1 MFSFTDNKKLDKLY
15 QEHDWNGIIEIAER
29 HFKDDTT
36 NIKVLNDLAVAYKKI
51 GRDNDAFLV
60 CQKIYENYPISDI
73 LKESINIGMRYM
85 RYHLVMGELL
95 YLKGEYD
102 ESLHILNQ
110 LKLIGSH
117 FSDKFYILAKIYI
130 KKGLIDKAL
139 DEYRNLFHL
148 CPHRHGT
155 ALKGFVE
162 IIELDPLNESAYKSL
177 YEAYKKKG
185 ILDKAIAEY
194 ETTSQINDNSINKY
208 ILGHLCY
215 YAGRIKDSI
224 AYFNKF
230 LTLPPNDTNIQFFLA
245 YIYSENNEVERAVGL
260 FQDLIK
266 IDSSK
271 LRGAISHLE
280 KLLMQKLDEKQTQCL
295 LNALREFCTKVKI
308 ADIPLAENVLAK
320 IIKLKP
326 NDITYQNTLETF
338 LDNAAEQYLQ
348 EGLVNIA
355 YEKLQ
360 KLIKLNPDNQ
370 GYAKRYKDINKIII
384 EPKIKKLEGMLS
396 NMNLPEEEANS
407 IRYQLAVLYEEKE
420 DDKALPLLQTV
431 ERFPSEYQLDV
442 QLRLGKLFF
451 KKGTLNIAEEYFN
464 KVIEAAMPMDKKVD
478 FLYQIGAAFEEHN
491 IPEKALDIYKKI
503 ISFDIGYKD
512 IAKRLENITKKLEME
527 AAMSA
532 SHLALEDRYEDIQL
546 IGQGSIGA
554 VYKAVDKILKRKVA
568 LKVIKDAYKN
578 NKEAIERFVHEAQSV
593 SLFKHPGFITIYDI
607 NINKQFFIVMDY
619 VEGEDLQLLMKKG
632 ALHMKDAVQ
641 IAINICD
648 ALSCAHQNGVVHRDI
663 KPGNILV
670 MKDLR
675 IKISDFGLTQLM
687 TPSVIG
693 QPGQVLDAPVYLSP
707 EQIRGETL
715 DYRSDIYSFGII
727 LYEMLTGKTP
737 FNEGDIAYRHINEEP
752 QPPAALNSKIPRW
765 LENVV
770 LKCIKKKPEDRYQQ
784 TDHLLKEI
792 KSYSKFILDS

>member
-1 MFSFTDNKKLDKLY
+1 MFSFSDNKKLDKLY
-15 QEHDWNGIIEIAER
+15 EERDWNGIIEIAER
-29 HFKDDTT
+29 HFREGTT

-51 GRDNDAFLV
+51 GRDHDAFLV
-60 CQKIYENYPISDI
+60 CQKIYENYPTYDI
-73 LKESINIGMRYM
+73 LKESINLGIRYM

-95 YLKGEYD
+95 YVKGEYD
-102 ESLHILNQ
+102 ESLRILNQ

-130 KKGLIDKAL
+130 KQGLIDKAL

-177 YEAYKKKG
+177 YDTYKKKG
-185 ILDKAIAEY
+185 LLDKAISEY
-194 ETTSQINDNSINKY
+194 ETTSRLNNNSINKY
-208 ILGHLCY
+208 ILGHLYY

-230 LTLPPNDTNIQFFLA
+230 LTLPPNDTNVQFFLA
-245 YIYSENNEVERAVGL
+245 CIYSENNEVERAVGI
-260 FQDLIK
+260 FQDLIIK
-266 IDSSK
+266 DPSK
-271 LRGAISHLE
+271 LRVAISHLE
-280 KLLMQKLDEKQTQCL
+280 KLLMHKLDEKQTPCL
-295 LNALREFCTKVKI
+295 LNALCEFCAQVTATDV
-308 ADIPLAENVLAK
+308 PLAENVLAK

-326 NDITYQNTLETF
+326 NDGIYQTKLETL
-338 LDNAAEQYLQ
+338 LDRAAELYIKGGQ
-348 EGLVNIA
+348 VDMA
-355 YEKLQ
+355 YERLQ
-360 KLIKLNPDNQ
+360 KLIHLRPDNLN
-370 GYAKRYKDINKIII
+370 YAKRYKDAHKIII
-384 EPKIKKLEGMLS
+384 EPKIKNLEKVLS
-396 NMNLPEEEANS
+396 NINLPEEEANR
-407 IRYQLAVLYEEKE
+407 IRYELATLYEEKE
-420 DDKALPLLQTV
+420 DDKALSLLQTI
-431 ERFPSEYQLDV
+431 ERVPSEYQLDA

-451 KKGTLNIAEEYFN
+451 KKGTRNIAEEYFN
-464 KVIEAAMPMDKKVD
+464 KVIEAAMPMDKKMD

-491 IPEKALDIYKKI
+491 IPEKSLDIYKKI

-512 IAKRLENITKKLEME
+512 IAKRLEVITQRLKMK
-527 AAMSA
+527 ATMSA
-532 SHLALEDRYEDIQL
+532 SELVLEDRYEDIQL
-546 IGQGSIGA
+546 IGQGSIGV
-554 VYKAVDKILKRKVA
+554 VYRAVDKILKRKVA

-578 NKEAIERFVHEAQSV
+578 NKEAIERFVREAQSV

-619 VEGEDLQLLMKKG
+619 IEGEDLQHLMEKG
-632 ALHMKDAVQ
+632 ALPIKDAVQ

-670 MKDLR
+670 MKDLQ

-693 QPGQVLDAPVYLSP
+693 QPVEVLGAPVYLSP

-765 LENVV
+765 LENIV

>member
-1 MFSFTDNKKLDKLY
+1 MFSFTDTKKLDKLY
-15 QEHDWNGIIEIAER
+15 QERDWNGIIEIAER
-29 HFKDDTT
+29 HFKDDII
-36 NIKVLNDLAVAYKKI
+36 NVKVLNDLAVAYKKI
-51 GRDNDAFLV
+51 GRDGDAFLV
-60 CQKIYENYPISDI
+60 CRKIYENYPITDI
-73 LKESINIGMRYM
+73 LKESVNTGIRYM

-95 YLKGEYD
+95 YLRGEY
-102 ESLHILNQ
+102 EEALHILNQ

-130 KKGLIDKAL
+130 KKGLVDKAL
-139 DEYRNLFHL
+139 DEYRNLFHF
-148 CPHRHGT
+148 CPHRHTT

-162 IIELDPLNESAYKSL
+162 IIELDPLNESAYKYL

-194 ETTSQINDNSINKY
+194 EATSRLNDNSINKY
-208 ILGHLCY
+208 ILGHLYY
-215 YAGRIKDSI
+215 YAGRIKDGI

-245 YIYSENNEVERAVGL
+245 YIYSENNEVERAVGI
-260 FQDLIK
+260 FQDLIIK
-266 IDSSK
+266 DPSK
-271 LRGAISHLE
+271 LRVAISHLD
-280 KLLMQKLDEKQTQCL
+280 KLLMHKLDEKQTPCI
-295 LNALREFCTKVKI
+295 LNALCEFCAQVMAT
-308 ADIPLAENVLAK
+308 DIPLAENVLSK

-326 NDITYQNTLETF
+326 NDGIYQTKLETL
-338 LDNAAEQYLQ
+338 LDRAAELYIKGGQ
-348 EGLVNIA
+348 VDMA
-355 YEKLQ
+355 YERLQ
-360 KLIKLNPDNQ
+360 KLIHLRPDNLN
-370 GYAKRYKDINKIII
+370 YAKRYKDTHKIII
-384 EPKIKKLEGMLS
+384 EPKIKNLEKILS
-396 NMNLPEEEANS
+396 NINLPEEEANR
-407 IRYQLAVLYEEKE
+407 IRYELATLYEEKE
-420 DDKALPLLQTV
+420 DDKALSLLQTI
-431 ERFPSEYQLDV
+431 ERVPSEYQLDV
-442 QLRLGKLFF
+442 QFRLGKLFF
-451 KKGTLNIAEEYFN
+451 KKGTRNIADEYFN

-478 FLYQIGAAFEEHN
+478 SLYQIGAAFEEHD

-512 IAKRLENITKKLEME
+512 IAKRLEIITQRLKMKET
-527 AAMSA
+527 MSA
-532 SHLALEDRYEDIQL
+532 SELVLEDRYEDIQL
-546 IGQGSIGA
+546 IGQGSIGV

-578 NKEAIERFVHEAQSV
+578 NKEAIERFIREAQSV

-607 NINKQFFIVMDY
+607 NVNKQFFIVMDY

-632 ALHMKDAVQ
+632 ALLMKNAVQ

-687 TPSVIG
+687 TPSVVG
-693 QPGQVLDAPVYLSP
+693 KPGEVLGAPVYFSP

-752 QPPAALNSKIPRW
+752 QPPATLNSKIPRW

-770 LKCIKKKPEDRYQQ
+770 LKCIRKKPEDRYQQ
-784 TDHLLKEI
+784 TDHLLKEM

>member
-1 MFSFTDNKKLDKLY
+1 MFSFTDTKKLDKLY
-15 QEHDWNGIIEIAER
+15 QEGDWNGIIEIAER
-29 HFKDDTT
+29 HFKDDII
-36 NIKVLNDLAVAYKKI
+36 NVKVLNDLAVAYKKI
-51 GRDNDAFLV
+51 GRDRDAFLV
-60 CQKIYENYPISDI
+60 CQKIYENYPITDI
-73 LKESINIGMRYM
+73 LKESVNTGIRYM

-95 YLKGEYD
+95 YLRGEY
-102 ESLHILNQ
+102 EEALHILNQ

-130 KKGLIDKAL
+130 KKGLVDKAL

-148 CPHRHGT
+148 CPHRHTT

-185 ILDKAIAEY
+185 VLDKAIAEY
-194 ETTSQINDNSINKY
+194 EATSRLNDNFMNKY
-208 ILGHLCY
+208 ILGHLYY

-245 YIYSENNEVERAVGL
+245 YIYSENNEVERAVGI
-260 FQDLIK
+260 FQDLIIK
-266 IDSSK
+266 DPSK
-271 LRGAISHLE
+271 LRVAISHLE
-280 KLLMQKLDEKQTQCL
+280 KLLMHKLDEKQTPCL
-295 LNALREFCTKVKI
+295 LNALCEFCAQVMAT
-308 ADIPLAENVLAK
+308 DIPLAENVLAK

-326 NDITYQNTLETF
+326 NDGIYQTKLETL
-338 LDNAAEQYLQ
+338 LDRAAEQYIKGGQ
-348 EGLVNIA
+348 VDMA
-355 YEKLQ
+355 YERLQ
-360 KLIKLNPDNQ
+360 KLIHLRPDNLN
-370 GYAKRYKDINKIII
+370 YAKRYKDAHKIII
-384 EPKIKKLEGMLS
+384 EPKIKNLEKILS
-396 NMNLPEEEANS
+396 NINLPEAEANR
-407 IRYQLAVLYEEKE
+407 IQYELATLYEEKE
-420 DDKALPLLQTV
+420 DEKALSLLQTV
-431 ERFPSEYQLDV
+431 ERVPSEYQLDA
-442 QLRLGKLFF
+442 QFRLGKFFF
-451 KKGTLNIAEEYFN
+451 KKGTRNIAEEYFN

-478 FLYQIGAAFEEHN
+478 SLYQIGVAFEEHD

-512 IAKRLENITKKLEME
+512 IAKRLEIITQRLKMKET
-527 AAMSA
+527 MSA
-532 SHLALEDRYEDIQL
+532 SELVLEDRYEDIQL
-546 IGQGSIGA
+546 IGQGSIGV
-554 VYKAVDKILKRKVA
+554 VYRAVDKILKRKVA
-568 LKVIKDAYKN
+568 LKVIKDDYKN
-578 NKEAIERFVHEAQSV
+578 NKEAIERFIREAQSV

-607 NINKQFFIVMDY
+607 NVNKQFFIVMDY
-619 VEGEDLQLLMKKG
+619 IEGEDLQLLMKKG
-632 ALHMKDAVQ
+632 ALPMKDAVQ

-693 QPGQVLDAPVYLSP
+693 QPGQVLGEPVYLSP

-752 QPPAALNSKIPRW
+752 QPPATLNSKIPRW
-765 LENVV
+765 LENIV
-770 LKCIKKKPEDRYQQ
+770 LKCIRKKPEDRYQQ

>member
-1 MFSFTDNKKLDKLY
+1 MFSFSDNKKLDTLY
-15 QEHDWNGIIEIAER
+15 EERDWSGIIEIAER
-29 HFKDDTT
+29 HFRDGTT
-36 NIKVLNDLAVAYKKI
+36 NIKALNDLAVAYKKT

-95 YLKGEYD
+95 YGKGEYD

-130 KKGLIDKAL
+130 KKGLFDKAL

-177 YEAYKKKG
+177 YDTYKKRG
-185 ILDKAIAEY
+185 LLDKAISEY
-194 ETTSQINDNSINKY
+194 ETTSRLNNNSINKY
-208 ILGHLCY
+208 ILGHLY
-215 YAGRIKDSI
+215 YFAGRIKDSI
-224 AYFNKF
+224 AKFNEF
-230 LTLPPNDTNIQFFLA
+230 SILIPSDTNIDFFHA
-245 YIYSENNEVERAVGL
+245 YIYSENNEVERAVGI
-260 FQDLIK
+260 FHELIK
-266 IDSSK
+266 KDPSK
-271 LRGAISHLE
+271 LRAVISHLD
-280 KLLMQKLDEKQTQCL
+280 KLLTHKLDEKQTQCL
-295 LNALREFCTKVKI
+295 LNALSEFCTKVKVT
-308 ADIPLAENVLAK
+308 DIPLAENILAK

-326 NDITYQNTLETF
+326 NDSTYQNKLETF
-338 LDNAAEQYLQ
+338 LDKAAEQYSQ
-348 EGLVNIA
+348 EGQVDMA
-355 YEKLQ
+355 YEILQ
-360 KLIKLNPDNQ
+360 KLIHLRPDNLD
-370 GYAKRYKDINKIII
+370 YVKRYKDVNKIII
-384 EPKIKKLEGMLS
+384 EPKIKKLEGILS
-396 NMNLPEEEANS
+396 NINLPEEEANS

-420 DDKALPLLQTV
+420 DDKALSLLQTV
-431 ERFPSEYQLDV
+431 ERFPSEYQLDA

-464 KVIEAAMPMDKKVD
+464 KVLEAAMPMDKKVV
-478 FLYQIGAAFEEHN
+478 FLYQIGATFEEHSML
-491 IPEKALDIYKKI
+491 EKALDIYKKI

-512 IAKRLENITKKLEME
+512 IAKRLEFITQKLEMK

-532 SHLALEDRYEDIQL
+532 SELVLEDRYEDIQL
-546 IGQGSIGA
+546 IGQGSVGV

-578 NKEAIERFVHEAQSV
+578 NKEAIERFVREAQSV

-607 NINKQFFIVMDY
+607 NIGKQFYIVMDY
-619 VEGEDLQLLMKKG
+619 IEGEDLRHLMNNG
-632 ALHMKDAVQ
+632 ALPLKDAVQ
-641 IAINICD
+641 IAINVSD
-648 ALSCAHQNGVVHRDI
+648 ALSCAHQNGVVHCDI
-663 KPGNILV
+663 KPSNILV
-670 MKDLR
+670 MKDQR
-675 IKISDFGLTQLM
+675 IKIADFGLAQLM
-687 TPSVIG
+687 TPSVIA
-693 QPGQVLDAPVYLSP
+693 QPGQVLGTPMYLSP
-707 EQIRGETL
+707 EQIKGDTV

-737 FNEGDIAYRHINEEP
+737 YNEGDIAYRHINEEP
-752 QPPAALNSKIPRW
+752 VPPASLNSQIPRW
-765 LENVV
+765 LENIV
-770 LKCIKKKPEDRYQQ
+770 LKCIKKSPEERYQQ
-784 TDHLLKEI
+784 TDHLLKEM

>member
-15 QEHDWNGIIEIAER
+15 QERDWNGIIEIAER
-29 HFKDDTT
+29 HFKEDII
-36 NIKVLNDLAVAYKKI
+36 NVKVLNDLAVAYKKI
-51 GRDNDAFLV
+51 GRDSDAFLV
-60 CQKIYENYPISDI
+60 CQKIYENYPITDI
-73 LKESINIGMRYM
+73 LKESVNTGIRYM

-95 YLKGEYD
+95 YLRGEY
-102 ESLHILNQ
+102 EEALHILNQ

-130 KKGLIDKAL
+130 KKGLVDKAL

-148 CPHRHGT
+148 CPHRYTT

-194 ETTSQINDNSINKY
+194 EATSRLNDNSMNKY
-208 ILGHLCY
+208 ILGHLYY

-245 YIYSENNEVERAVGL
+245 YIYSENNEVERAVGI
-260 FQDLIK
+260 FQDLIIK
-266 IDSSK
+266 DPSK
-271 LRGAISHLE
+271 LRVAISHLD
-280 KLLMQKLDEKQTQCL
+280 KLLMHKLDEKQTPCL
-295 LNALREFCTKVKI
+295 LNALCEFCAQVMATDV
-308 ADIPLAENVLAK
+308 PLAENVLAK

-326 NDITYQNTLETF
+326 NDGIYQTKLETL
-338 LDNAAEQYLQ
+338 LDRAAEQYIKGGQ
-348 EGLVNIA
+348 VDMA
-355 YEKLQ
+355 YERLQ
-360 KLIKLNPDNQ
+360 KLIHLRPDNLN
-370 GYAKRYKDINKIII
+370 YAKRYKDAHKIII
-384 EPKIKKLEGMLS
+384 EPKIKNLEKILS
-396 NMNLPEEEANS
+396 NINLPEAEANR
-407 IRYQLAVLYEEKE
+407 IRYELATLYEEKE
-420 DDKALPLLQTV
+420 DDKALSLLQTV
-431 ERFPSEYQLDV
+431 ERVPSEYQLDA
-442 QLRLGKLFF
+442 QLRLGKYFF
-451 KKGTLNIAEEYFN
+451 KKGTRNIAEEYFN
-464 KVIEAAMPMDKKVD
+464 KVTEAVMPMDKKVD
-478 FLYQIGAAFEEHN
+478 SLYQIGAAFEEHN
-491 IPEKALDIYKKI
+491 IPEKALTIYKKI

-512 IAKRLENITKKLEME
+512 IAKRLEVITQRLKMKT
-527 AAMSA
+527 AMSA
-532 SHLALEDRYEDIQL
+532 SELVLEDRYEDIQL
-546 IGQGSIGA
+546 IGQGSIGV
-554 VYKAVDKILKRKVA
+554 VYRAVDKILKRKVA
-568 LKVIKDAYKN
+568 LKVIRDAYKN

-632 ALHMKDAVQ
+632 ALHIKDAIQ

-693 QPGQVLDAPVYLSP
+693 QPVQVLGTPVYMSP
-707 EQIRGETL
+707 EQIMGETL
-715 DYRSDIYSFGII
+715 DYRSDIYSFGIV

-752 QPPAALNSKIPRW
+752 QPPATLNSKIPRW

>member
-1 MFSFTDNKKLDKLY
+1 MFSFSDNKKLDKLY
-15 QEHDWNGIIEIAER
+15 EERDWNGIIEIAER
-29 HFKDDTT
+29 HFREGTT

-51 GRDNDAFLV
+51 GRDHDAFLV
-60 CQKIYENYPISDI
+60 CQKIYENYPTYDI
-73 LKESINIGMRYM
+73 LKESINLGIRYM

-95 YLKGEYD
+95 YVKGEYD
-102 ESLHILNQ
+102 ESLRILNQ

-130 KKGLIDKAL
+130 KQGLIDKAL

-177 YEAYKKKG
+177 YDTYKKKG
-185 ILDKAIAEY
+185 LLDKAISEY
-194 ETTSQINDNSINKY
+194 ETTSRLNNNSINKY
-208 ILGHLCY
+208 ILGHLYY

-230 LTLPPNDTNIQFFLA
+230 LTLPPNDTNVQFFLA
-245 YIYSENNEVERAVGL
+245 CIYSENNEVERAVGI
-260 FQDLIK
+260 FQDLIIK
-266 IDSSK
+266 DPSK
-271 LRGAISHLE
+271 LRVAISHLE
-280 KLLMQKLDEKQTQCL
+280 KLLMHKLDEKQTQSL
-295 LNALREFCTKVKI
+295 LNTLSEFCAQVMAT
-308 ADIPLAENVLAK
+308 DIPLAENVLAK

-326 NDITYQNTLETF
+326 NVGIYQTKLETL
-338 LDNAAEQYLQ
+338 LDRAAEQYSKGGQ
-348 EGLVNIA
+348 VNMA
-355 YEKLQ
+355 YERLQ
-360 KLIKLNPDNQ
+360 KLIHLRPDNLN
-370 GYAKRYKDINKIII
+370 YAKRCKDAHKIII
-384 EPKIKKLEGMLS
+384 EPKIKNLEKILS
-396 NMNLPEEEANS
+396 NINLPEEEANR
-407 IRYQLAVLYEEKE
+407 IRYELATLYEEKE
-420 DDKALPLLQTV
+420 DDKALSLLQTI
-431 ERFPSEYQLDV
+431 ERVPSEYQLDA

-451 KKGTLNIAEEYFN
+451 KKGTRNIAEEYFN
-464 KVIEAAMPMDKKVD
+464 KVIEAAMPMDKKMD

-491 IPEKALDIYKKI
+491 IPEKSLDIYKKI

-512 IAKRLENITKKLEME
+512 IAKRLEVITQRLKMK
-527 AAMSA
+527 ATMSA
-532 SHLALEDRYEDIQL
+532 SELVIEDRYEDIQL
-546 IGQGSIGA
+546 IGQGSIGV
-554 VYKAVDKILKRKVA
+554 VYRAVDKILKRKVA

-578 NKEAIERFVHEAQSV
+578 NKEAIERFVHETQSV

-619 VEGEDLQLLMKKG
+619 IEGEDLQHLMEKG
-632 ALHMKDAVQ
+632 ALPIKDAVQ

-670 MKDLR
+670 MKDLQ

-693 QPGQVLDAPVYLSP
+693 QPVEVLGAPVYLSP

-765 LENVV
+765 LENIV

>member
-15 QEHDWNGIIEIAER
+15 QERDWNGIIEIAER
-29 HFKDDTT
+29 HFKEDII
-36 NIKVLNDLAVAYKKI
+36 NVKVLNDLAVAYKKI
-51 GRDNDAFLV
+51 GRDSDAFLV
-60 CQKIYENYPISDI
+60 CQKIYENYPITDI
-73 LKESINIGMRYM
+73 LKESVNTGIRYM

-95 YLKGEYD
+95 YLRGEY
-102 ESLHILNQ
+102 EEALHILNQ

-130 KKGLIDKAL
+130 KKGLVDKAL

-148 CPHRHGT
+148 CPHRHTT

-177 YEAYKKKG
+177 YEVYKKKG

-194 ETTSQINDNSINKY
+194 EATSRLNDNSMNKY
-208 ILGHLCY
+208 ILGHLYY

-245 YIYSENNEVERAVGL
+245 YIYSENNEVERAVGI
-260 FQDLIK
+260 FQDLIIK
-266 IDSSK
+266 DPSK
-271 LRGAISHLE
+271 LRVAISHLD
-280 KLLMQKLDEKQTQCL
+280 KLLMHKLDEKQTPCL
-295 LNALREFCTKVKI
+295 LNALCEFCAQVT
-308 ADIPLAENVLAK
+308 ATDIPFAENVLAK

-326 NDITYQNTLETF
+326 NDGIYQTKLETL
-338 LDNAAEQYLQ
+338 LDRATEQYIKGGQ
-348 EGLVNIA
+348 VDMA
-355 YEKLQ
+355 YERLQ
-360 KLIKLNPDNQ
+360 KLIHLRPDNLN
-370 GYAKRYKDINKIII
+370 YAKRYKDAHKIII
-384 EPKIKKLEGMLS
+384 EPKIKNLEKVLS
-396 NMNLPEEEANS
+396 NINLPEEEANR
-407 IRYQLAVLYEEKE
+407 IRYELAIFYEEKE
-420 DDKALPLLQTV
+420 DDKALSLLQTI
-431 ERFPSEYQLDV
+431 ERVPSEYQLDA

-451 KKGTLNIAEEYFN
+451 KKGTRNIAEEYFN

-478 FLYQIGAAFEEHN
+478 LLYQIGAAFEEHD

-503 ISFDIGYKD
+503 ISFDIGFKD
-512 IAKRLENITKKLEME
+512 VAKRLEIITQRLKMK
-527 AAMSA
+527 ATMSA
-532 SHLALEDRYEDIQL
+532 SELVLEDRYEDIQL
-546 IGQGSIGA
+546 IGQGSIGV
-554 VYKAVDKILKRKVA
+554 VYRAVDKILKRKVA

-578 NKEAIERFVHEAQSV
+578 NKEAIERFVREAQSV

-632 ALHMKDAVQ
+632 ALPMKDAVQ

-687 TPSVIG
+687 TLSVIG
-693 QPGQVLDAPVYLSP
+693 QPGQVLGAPVYLSP

-737 FNEGDIAYRHINEEP
+737 FNEGDIGYRHINEEP
-752 QPPAALNSKIPRW
+752 QPPATLNSKIPRW
-765 LENVV
+765 LENIV
-770 LKCIKKKPEDRYQQ
+770 LKCIRKKPEDRYQQ

>member
-1 MFSFTDNKKLDKLY
+1 MFSFTDNKKIDKLY
-15 QEHDWNGIIEIAER
+15 QEHDWYGIVEIAER

-51 GRDNDAFLV
+51 GQDNDAFLV

-73 LKESINIGMRYM
+73 LKESINTGIRYM

-95 YLKGEYD
+95 YLRGEY
-102 ESLHILNQ
+102 EEALHILNQ

-130 KKGLIDKAL
+130 KKGLVDKAL

-148 CPHRHGT
+148 CPHRYTT

-194 ETTSQINDNSINKY
+194 EATSRLNGNSINKY
-208 ILGHLCY
+208 ILGHLYY
-215 YAGRIKDSI
+215 YAGGIKDSI

-245 YIYSENNEVERAVGL
+245 YIYSENNEVERAVGI
-260 FQDLIK
+260 FQDLIIK
-266 IDSSK
+266 DPSK
-271 LRGAISHLE
+271 LRVAISHLD
-280 KLLMQKLDEKQTQCL
+280 KLLMHKLDEKQTPCL
-295 LNALREFCTKVKI
+295 LNALCEFCAQAMAT
-308 ADIPLAENVLAK
+308 DIPLAENVLAK

-326 NDITYQNTLETF
+326 NDGIYQTKLETL
-338 LDNAAEQYLQ
+338 LDRAAEQYIQ
-348 EGLVNIA
+348 GGQVDMA
-355 YEKLQ
+355 YERLQ
-360 KLIKLNPDNQ
+360 KLIHLRPDNLN
-370 GYAKRYKDINKIII
+370 YAKRYKDAHKIII
-384 EPKIKKLEGMLS
+384 EPKIKNLEKILS
-396 NMNLPEEEANS
+396 NINLPEEEANR
-407 IRYQLAVLYEEKE
+407 IRYELATLYEEKE
-420 DDKALPLLQTV
+420 DDKALSLLQTI
-431 ERFPSEYQLDV
+431 ERVPSEYQLDI

-451 KKGTLNIAEEYFN
+451 KKGTRNIAEEYFN

-478 FLYQIGAAFEEHN
+478 SLYQIGAAFEEHD

-512 IAKRLENITKKLEME
+512 IAKRLEVITQRLKMK
-527 AAMSA
+527 ATMSA
-532 SHLALEDRYEDIQL
+532 SELVLEDRYEDIQL
-546 IGQGSIGA
+546 IGQGSIGV
-554 VYKAVDKILKRKVA
+554 VYRAVDKILKRKVA

-578 NKEAIERFVHEAQSV
+578 NKEAIERFVREAQSV

-619 VEGEDLQLLMKKG
+619 IEGEDLQHLMEKG
-632 ALHMKDAVQ
+632 ALPIKDAVQ

-670 MKDLR
+670 MKDLQ

-693 QPGQVLDAPVYLSP
+693 QPVEVLGAPVYLSP

-765 LENVV
+765 LENIV
-770 LKCIKKKPEDRYQQ
+770 LKCIRKKPEDRYQQ

>member
-15 QEHDWNGIIEIAER
+15 QERDWNGIIEIAER
-29 HFKDDTT
+29 HFKEDII
-36 NIKVLNDLAVAYKKI
+36 NVKVLNDLAVAYKKI
-51 GRDNDAFLV
+51 GRDSDAFLV
-60 CQKIYENYPISDI
+60 CQKIYENYPITDI
-73 LKESINIGMRYM
+73 LKESVNTGIRYM

-95 YLKGEYD
+95 YLRGEY
-102 ESLHILNQ
+102 EEALHILNQ

-130 KKGLIDKAL
+130 KKGLVDKAL

-148 CPHRHGT
+148 CPHRHTT

-162 IIELDPLNESAYKSL
+162 IIEFDPLNESAYKSL
-177 YEAYKKKG
+177 YEVYKKKG

-194 ETTSQINDNSINKY
+194 EATSRLNDNSMNKY
-208 ILGHLCY
+208 ILGHLYY

-245 YIYSENNEVERAVGL
+245 YIYSENNEVERAVGI
-260 FQDLIK
+260 FQDLIIK
-266 IDSSK
+266 DPSK
-271 LRGAISHLE
+271 LRVAISHLD
-280 KLLMQKLDEKQTQCL
+280 KLLMHKLDEKQTPCL
-295 LNALREFCTKVKI
+295 LNALCEFCAQVTATDV
-308 ADIPLAENVLAK
+308 PLAENVLAK

-326 NDITYQNTLETF
+326 NDGVYQTKLETL
-338 LDNAAEQYLQ
+338 LDRAAELYIKGGQ
-348 EGLVNIA
+348 VDMA
-355 YEKLQ
+355 YERLQ
-360 KLIKLNPDNQ
+360 KLIHLRPDNLN
-370 GYAKRYKDINKIII
+370 YAKRYKDAHKIII
-384 EPKIKKLEGMLS
+384 EPKIKNLEKILS
-396 NMNLPEEEANS
+396 NINLPEEEANR
-407 IRYQLAVLYEEKE
+407 IRYELATFYEEKE
-420 DDKALPLLQTV
+420 DDKALSLLQTI
-431 ERFPSEYQLDV
+431 ERVPSEYQLDA

-451 KKGTLNIAEEYFN
+451 KKGTRNIAEEYFN
-464 KVIEAAMPMDKKVD
+464 KVIEAVMPMDKKVD
-478 FLYQIGAAFEEHN
+478 LLYQIGAAFEEHD

-503 ISFDIGYKD
+503 ISFDIGYRD
-512 IAKRLENITKKLEME
+512 IAKRLEVITQRLKMK
-527 AAMSA
+527 ATMSA
-532 SHLALEDRYEDIQL
+532 SELVLEDRYEDIQL
-546 IGQGSIGA
+546 IGQGSIGV
-554 VYKAVDKILKRKVA
+554 VYRAVDKILKRKVA

-578 NKEAIERFVHEAQSV
+578 NKEAIERFVREAQSV

-632 ALHMKDAVQ
+632 ALPMKDAVQ

-687 TPSVIG
+687 TLSVIG
-693 QPGQVLDAPVYLSP
+693 QPGQVLGAPVYLSP

-737 FNEGDIAYRHINEEP
+737 FNEGDIGYRHINEEP
-752 QPPAALNSKIPRW
+752 QPPATLNSKIPRW
-765 LENVV
+765 LENIV
-770 LKCIKKKPEDRYQQ
+770 LKCIRKKPEDRYQQ

>member
-15 QEHDWNGIIEIAER
+15 QERDWNGIIEIAER
-29 HFKDDTT
+29 HFKEDII
-36 NIKVLNDLAVAYKKI
+36 NVKVLNDLAVAYKKI
-51 GRDNDAFLV
+51 GRDSDAFLV
-60 CQKIYENYPISDI
+60 CQKIYENYPITDI
-73 LKESINIGMRYM
+73 LKESVNTGIRYM

-95 YLKGEYD
+95 YLRGEY
-102 ESLHILNQ
+102 EEALHILNQ

-130 KKGLIDKAL
+130 KKGLVDKAL

-148 CPHRHGT
+148 CPHRYTT

-194 ETTSQINDNSINKY
+194 EATSRLNDNSINKY
-208 ILGHLCY
+208 ILGHLYY
-215 YAGRIKDSI
+215 YAGGIKDSI

-245 YIYSENNEVERAVGL
+245 YIYSENNEVERAVGI
-260 FQDLIK
+260 FQDLIIK
-266 IDSSK
+266 DPSK
-271 LRGAISHLE
+271 LRVAISHLE
-280 KLLMQKLDEKQTQCL
+280 KLLMHKLDEKQTPCL
-295 LNALREFCTKVKI
+295 LNALCEFCAQVTATDV
-308 ADIPLAENVLAK
+308 PLAENVLAK

-326 NDITYQNTLETF
+326 NDGIYQTKLETL
-338 LDNAAEQYLQ
+338 LDRAAELYIKGGQ
-348 EGLVNIA
+348 VDMA
-355 YEKLQ
+355 YERLQ
-360 KLIKLNPDNQ
+360 KLIHLRPDNLN
-370 GYAKRYKDINKIII
+370 YAKRYKDAHKIII
-384 EPKIKKLEGMLS
+384 EPKIKNLEKILS
-396 NMNLPEEEANS
+396 NINLPEEEANR
-407 IRYQLAVLYEEKE
+407 IRYELATLYEEKE
-420 DDKALPLLQTV
+420 DDKALSLLQTI
-431 ERFPSEYQLDV
+431 ERVPSEYQLDA

-451 KKGTLNIAEEYFN
+451 KKGTRNIAEEYFN

-478 FLYQIGAAFEEHN
+478 FLYQIGAAFEEHD

-503 ISFDIGYKD
+503 ISFDIGFKD
-512 IAKRLENITKKLEME
+512 IAKRLEIITQRLKMK
-527 AAMSA
+527 ATMSA
-532 SHLALEDRYEDIQL
+532 SELVLEDRYEDIQL
-546 IGQGSIGA
+546 IGQGSIGV
-554 VYKAVDKILKRKVA
+554 VYRAVDKILKRKVA

-578 NKEAIERFVHEAQSV
+578 NKEAIERFVREAQSV

-632 ALHMKDAVQ
+632 ALPMKDAVQ

-687 TPSVIG
+687 TLSVIG
-693 QPGQVLDAPVYLSP
+693 QPGQVLGAPVYLSP

-737 FNEGDIAYRHINEEP
+737 FNEGDIGYRHINEEP
-752 QPPAALNSKIPRW
+752 QPPATLNSKIPRW
-765 LENVV
+765 LENIV
-770 LKCIKKKPEDRYQQ
+770 LKCIRKKPEDRYQQ

>member
-1 MFSFTDNKKLDKLY
+1 MFNFTDTKKLDKLY
-15 QEHDWNGIIEIAER
+15 QEHDWNGIVEIAER

-51 GRDNDAFLV
+51 GRDKDAFLV

-73 LKESINIGMRYM
+73 LKESINVGIRHM

-95 YLKGEYD
+95 YLRGDYE
-102 ESLHILNQ
+102 EALHILNQ

-148 CPHRHGT
+148 CPHRHMT

-194 ETTSQINDNSINKY
+194 ETTSQINDNSVTKY

-215 YAGRIKDSI
+215 YAGRIKDSV

-230 LTLPPNDTNIQFFLA
+230 LTLSPNDTNIQFSLA
-245 YIYSENNEVERAVGL
+245 YIYSENNEVVRAVGL
-260 FQDLIK
+260 FQDLINK
-266 IDSSK
+266 DSSK
-271 LRGAISHLE
+271 LRVVISHLE
-280 KLLMQKLDEKQTQCL
+280 KLLMHKLDEKQTQFL
-295 LNALREFCTKVKI
+295 LNTLSEFCTKVKVT
-308 ADIPLAENVLAK
+308 DIPLAENVLAK

-326 NDITYQNTLETF
+326 NDNTYQNKLETF
-338 LDNAAEQYLQ
+338 LDKAAEQYCQ
-348 EGLVNIA
+348 EGHVDMA
-355 YEKLQ
+355 YEILQ
-360 KLIKLNPDNQ
+360 KLIHLRPDNLD
-370 GYAKRYKDINKIII
+370 YIKRYKDVHKIII
-384 EPKIKKLEGMLS
+384 EPKIKKHERILS

-420 DDKALPLLQTV
+420 DDKAFPLLQTV
-431 ERFPSEYQLDV
+431 ERFPSEYQLDA
-442 QLRLGKLFF
+442 QFRLGRLFS
-451 KKGTLNIAEEYFN
+451 KKGTLNIADEYFN
-464 KVIEAAMPMDKKVD
+464 KIIEADIPMDKKVD
-478 FLYQIGAAFEEHN
+478 FLYQIGATFEEYELL
-491 IPEKALDIYKKI
+491 EKALAIYKRI

-512 IAKRLENITKKLEME
+512 ITKRLEVITQRLKMKT
-527 AAMSA
+527 AMNA
-532 SHLALEDRYEDIQL
+532 SELVLEDRYEDIQL
-546 IGQGSIGA
+546 IGQGSVGV

-568 LKVIKDAYKN
+568 LKVIKDAYTH
-578 NKEAIERFVHEAQSV
+578 NKVAIERFIREAQSV

-607 NINKQFFIVMDY
+607 NIKKQFIIVMDY
-619 VEGEDLQLLMKKG
+619 IEGEDLQLLMKKG
-632 ALHMKDAVQ
+632 ALPLKDAVQ
-641 IAINICD
+641 IAINVCD

-663 KPGNILV
+663 KPSNILV
-670 MKDLR
+670 LNDRR
-675 IKISDFGLTQLM
+675 IKISDFGLIQLL
-687 TPSVIG
+687 TPT
-693 QPGQVLDAPVYLSP
+693 VLIRPALVLGAPVYMSP
-707 EQIRGETL
+707 EQIRRETL

-727 LYEMLTGKTP
+727 LFEMLTGKTP

-752 QPPAALNSKIPRW
+752 QPPGTLNSKIPRW

-770 LKCIKKKPEDRYQQ
+770 LKCIKKKPEERYQQ
-784 TDHLLKEI
+784 TDHLLKEL

>member
-15 QEHDWNGIIEIAER
+15 QERDWNGIIEIAER
-29 HFKDDTT
+29 HFKEDII
-36 NIKVLNDLAVAYKKI
+36 NVKVLNDLAVAYKKI
-51 GRDNDAFLV
+51 GRDSDAFLV
-60 CQKIYENYPISDI
+60 CQKIYENYPITDI
-73 LKESINIGMRYM
+73 LKESVNTGIRYM

-95 YLKGEYD
+95 YLRGEY
-102 ESLHILNQ
+102 EEALHILNQ

-130 KKGLIDKAL
+130 KKGLVDKAL

-148 CPHRHGT
+148 CPHRYTT

-177 YEAYKKKG
+177 YEVYKKKG

-194 ETTSQINDNSINKY
+194 EATSRLNDNSMNKY
-208 ILGHLCY
+208 ILGHLYY

-245 YIYSENNEVERAVGL
+245 YIYSENNEVERAVGI
-260 FQDLIK
+260 FQDLIIK
-266 IDSSK
+266 DPSK
-271 LRGAISHLE
+271 LRVAISHLE
-280 KLLMQKLDEKQTQCL
+280 KLLMHKLDEKQTPCL
-295 LNALREFCTKVKI
+295 LNALCEFCAQVTATDV
-308 ADIPLAENVLAK
+308 PLAENVLAK

-326 NDITYQNTLETF
+326 NDGIYQTKLETL
-338 LDNAAEQYLQ
+338 LDRAAELYIKGGQ
-348 EGLVNIA
+348 VDMA
-355 YEKLQ
+355 YERLQ
-360 KLIKLNPDNQ
+360 KLIHLRPDNVN
-370 GYAKRYKDINKIII
+370 YAKRYKDAHKIII
-384 EPKIKKLEGMLS
+384 EPKIKNLEKILS
-396 NMNLPEEEANS
+396 NINLPEEEANR
-407 IRYQLAVLYEEKE
+407 IRYELATFYEEKE
-420 DDKALPLLQTV
+420 DDKALSLLQTI
-431 ERFPSEYQLDV
+431 ERVPSEYQLDA

-451 KKGTLNIAEEYFN
+451 KKGTRNIAEEYFN
-464 KVIEAAMPMDKKVD
+464 KVIEAVMPMDKKVD
-478 FLYQIGAAFEEHN
+478 FLYQIGAAFEEHD

-512 IAKRLENITKKLEME
+512 IAKRLEIITQRLKMKET
-527 AAMSA
+527 MSA
-532 SHLALEDRYEDIQL
+532 SELVLEDRYEDIQL
-546 IGQGSIGA
+546 IGQGSIGV
-554 VYKAVDKILKRKVA
+554 VYRAVDKILKRKVA

-578 NKEAIERFVHEAQSV
+578 NKEAIERFVREAQSV

-632 ALHMKDAVQ
+632 ALPMKDAVQ

-687 TPSVIG
+687 TLSVIG
-693 QPGQVLDAPVYLSP
+693 QPGQVLGAPVYLSP

-737 FNEGDIAYRHINEEP
+737 FNEGDIGYRHINEEP
-752 QPPAALNSKIPRW
+752 QPPATLNSKIPRW
-765 LENVV
+765 LENIV
-770 LKCIKKKPEDRYQQ
+770 LKCIRKKPEDRYQQ

>member
-15 QEHDWNGIIEIAER
+15 QERDWNGIIEIAER
-29 HFKDDTT
+29 HFKEDII
-36 NIKVLNDLAVAYKKI
+36 NVKVLNDLAVAYKKI
-51 GRDNDAFLV
+51 GRDSDAFLV
-60 CQKIYENYPISDI
+60 CQKIYENYPITDI
-73 LKESINIGMRYM
+73 LKESVNTGIRYM

-95 YLKGEYD
+95 YLRGEY
-102 ESLHILNQ
+102 EEALHILNQ

-130 KKGLIDKAL
+130 KKGLVDKAL

-148 CPHRHGT
+148 CPHRYTT

-194 ETTSQINDNSINKY
+194 EATSRLNGNSINKY
-208 ILGHLCY
+208 ILGHLYY
-215 YAGRIKDSI
+215 YAGGIKDSI

-245 YIYSENNEVERAVGL
+245 YIYSENNEVERAVGI
-260 FQDLIK
+260 FQDLIIK
-266 IDSSK
+266 DPSK
-271 LRGAISHLE
+271 LRVAISHLE
-280 KLLMQKLDEKQTQCL
+280 KLLMHKLDEKQTPCL
-295 LNALREFCTKVKI
+295 LNALCEFCAQVTATDV
-308 ADIPLAENVLAK
+308 PLAENVLAK

-326 NDITYQNTLETF
+326 NDGIYQTKLETL
-338 LDNAAEQYLQ
+338 LDRAAELYIKGGQ
-348 EGLVNIA
+348 VDMA
-355 YEKLQ
+355 YERLQ
-360 KLIKLNPDNQ
+360 KLIHLRPDNLN
-370 GYAKRYKDINKIII
+370 YAKRYKDAHKIII
-384 EPKIKKLEGMLS
+384 EPKIKNLEKILS
-396 NMNLPEEEANS
+396 NINLPEAEANR
-407 IRYQLAVLYEEKE
+407 IRYELATLYEEKE
-420 DDKALPLLQTV
+420 DDKALSLLQTV
-431 ERFPSEYQLDV
+431 ERVPSEYQLDA
-442 QLRLGKLFF
+442 QLRLGKYFF
-451 KKGTLNIAEEYFN
+451 KKGTRNIAEEYFN
-464 KVIEAAMPMDKKVD
+464 KVIEAVMPMDKKVD
-478 FLYQIGAAFEEHN
+478 LLYQIGAAFEEHD

-512 IAKRLENITKKLEME
+512 IAKRLEIITQRLKMKET
-527 AAMSA
+527 MSA
-532 SHLALEDRYEDIQL
+532 SELVLEDRYEDIQL
-546 IGQGSIGA
+546 IGQGSIGV
-554 VYKAVDKILKRKVA
+554 VYRAVDKILKRKVA

-632 ALHMKDAVQ
+632 ALLMKDAVQ

-687 TPSVIG
+687 TLSVIG
-693 QPGQVLDAPVYLSP
+693 QPGQVLGAPVYLSP

-727 LYEMLTGKTP
+727 LYEMLTGRTP

-752 QPPAALNSKIPRW
+752 QPPATLNSKIPRW
-765 LENVV
+765 LENIV
-770 LKCIKKKPEDRYQQ
+770 LKCIRKKPEDRYQQ

>member
-15 QEHDWNGIIEIAER
+15 QERDWNGIIEIAER
-29 HFKDDTT
+29 HFKEDII
-36 NIKVLNDLAVAYKKI
+36 NVKVLNDLAVAYKKI
-51 GRDNDAFLV
+51 GRDSDAFLV
-60 CQKIYENYPISDI
+60 CQKIYENYPITDI
-73 LKESINIGMRYM
+73 LKESVNTGIRYM

-95 YLKGEYD
+95 YLRGEY
-102 ESLHILNQ
+102 EEALHILNQ

-130 KKGLIDKAL
+130 KKGLVDKAL

-148 CPHRHGT
+148 CPHRYTT

-177 YEAYKKKG
+177 YEVYKKKG

-194 ETTSQINDNSINKY
+194 EATSRLNDNSMNKY
-208 ILGHLCY
+208 ILGHLYY

-245 YIYSENNEVERAVGL
+245 YIYSENNEVERAVGI
-260 FQDLIK
+260 FQDLIIK
-266 IDSSK
+266 DPSK
-271 LRGAISHLE
+271 LRVAISHLE
-280 KLLMQKLDEKQTQCL
+280 KLLMHKLDEKQTPCL
-295 LNALREFCTKVKI
+295 LNALCEFCAQVTATDV
-308 ADIPLAENVLAK
+308 PLAENVLAK

-326 NDITYQNTLETF
+326 NDGIYQTKLETL
-338 LDNAAEQYLQ
+338 LDRAAELYIKGGQ
-348 EGLVNIA
+348 VDMA
-355 YEKLQ
+355 YERLQ
-360 KLIKLNPDNQ
+360 KLIHLRPDNVN
-370 GYAKRYKDINKIII
+370 YAKRYKDAHKIII
-384 EPKIKKLEGMLS
+384 EPKIKNLEKILS
-396 NMNLPEEEANS
+396 NINLPEEEANR
-407 IRYQLAVLYEEKE
+407 IRYELATFYEEKE
-420 DDKALPLLQTV
+420 DDKALSLLQTI
-431 ERFPSEYQLDV
+431 ERVPSEYQLDA

-451 KKGTLNIAEEYFN
+451 KKGTRNIAEEYFN
-464 KVIEAAMPMDKKVD
+464 KVIEAVMPMDKKVD
-478 FLYQIGAAFEEHN
+478 FLYQIGAAFEEHD

-512 IAKRLENITKKLEME
+512 IAKRLEIITQRLKMKET
-527 AAMSA
+527 MSA
-532 SHLALEDRYEDIQL
+532 SELVLEDRYEDIQL
-546 IGQGSIGA
+546 IGQGSIGV
-554 VYKAVDKILKRKVA
+554 VYRAVDKILKRKVA

-578 NKEAIERFVHEAQSV
+578 NKEAIERFVREAQSV

-632 ALHMKDAVQ
+632 ALPMKDAVQ

-687 TPSVIG
+687 TLSVIG
-693 QPGQVLDAPVYLSP
+693 QPGQVLGAPVYLSP

-737 FNEGDIAYRHINEEP
+737 FNEGDIGYRHINEEP
-752 QPPAALNSKIPRW
+752 QPPATLNSKIPRW
-765 LENVV
+765 LE
-770 LKCIKKKPEDRYQQ
+770 
-784 TDHLLKEI
+784 
-792 KSYSKFILDS
+792 